1 MSAVPPLTT
10 ESPETSRVRT
20 FESPSPVPIRAPRA
34 KKPASVVSTMFLK
47 DLVLQGWQALMR
59 DRTRSALTM
68 LGIGWGLV
76 SVVLLLAYGQGL
88 GGCVLSAF
96 LNMGNN
102 VIVMWPGQT
111 SMQAGGQR
119 AGKAVKYELE
129 DVEAIRDEVPIIRA
143 VSGEI
148 DRDLGFKIG
157 TRVVSLMT
165 RGVDMPYGQMRK
177 LDLDDGRYF
186 NETDFADH
194 RRVVILGYNA
204 AKKVF
209 QGAPGA
215 GQHVEIGGLD
225 FEVIGTVRN
234 KIQDSMYQGPD
245 NENAFIPFALMRDL
259 KNLRD
264 PDEIIIQPIAPEQ
277 NKKALMAAR
286 EVIARRHHFDPKDD
300 KATPEWDTIEDRGM
314 INAFSYG
321 LQAVLGLIGVCT
333 LAVGGIGVMNIM
345 LVSVTERT
353 REIGLRKAI
362 GARPRHILMQFLLEA
377 LVLTFVGG
385 AIGMLVAQ
393 FLTWVIPPM
402 PLYDEFYKTTDHE
415 GAIFLH
421 ASMGVMIVSFTILS
435 MVGIVS
441 GFFPALKAARMHPI
455 EALRYE

>member
-1 MSAVPPLTT
+1 
-10 ESPETSRVRT
+10 
-20 FESPSPVPIRAPRA
+20 
-34 KKPASVVSTMFLK
+34 MFLK
-47 DLVLQGWQALMR
+47 ELIRQGWQALMR
-59 DRTRSALTM
+59 DRMRTALTM

-88 GGCVLSAF
+88 GGCVLHAF

-102 VIVMWPGQT
+102 VIVLWPGQT

-119 AGKAVKYELE
+119 AGKPIKYELE
-129 DVEAIRDEVPIIRA
+129 DVEAIREEVPLVRA

-157 TRVVSLMT
+157 TRVVSILV
-165 RGVDMPYGQMRK
+165 RGVDLPYGQMRK
-177 LDLDDGRYF
+177 LELADGRYF
-186 NETDFADH
+186 NETDYSDH
-194 RRVVILGYNA
+194 SRVVILGYDA
-204 AKKVF
+204 AKRVF

-225 FEVIGTVRN
+225 FEVIGTMRN
-234 KIQDSMYQGPD
+234 KIQDSMYNGPD
-245 NENAFIPFALMRDL
+245 NNDAFIPYGLMRDL
-259 KNLRD
+259 KNIRD
-264 PDEIIIQPIAPEQ
+264 PDEIVIQPTAPEL
-277 NKKALMAAR
+277 NKRALMATR
-286 EVIARRHHFDPKDD
+286 EVIGRRHHFDPNDD
-300 KATPEWDTIEDRGM
+300 KATPEWDTIEDRSM

-362 GARPRHILMQFLLEA
+362 GARPRHILVQFLLEA
-377 LVLTFVGG
+377 LVLTFIGG
-385 AIGMLVAQ
+385 VIGMAVAEL
-393 FLTWVIPPM
+393 LTWIIPPM

-421 ASMGVMIVSFTILS
+421 ASMGVMLVSFIILS
-435 MVGIVS
+435 MTGIVS
-441 GFFPALKAARMHPI
+441 GFFPALKASRLNPI

>member
-1 MSAVPPLTT
+1 LIF
-10 ESPETSRVRT
+10 PEAQSRKP
-20 FESPSPVPIRAPRA
+20 FPS
-34 KKPASVVSTMFLK
+34 SNEQQLDLMFLK
-47 DLVLQGWQALMR
+47 ELILQGWQSLMR
-59 DRTRSALTM
+59 DRMRSALTM

-88 GGCVLSAF
+88 GGCVLHAF

-102 VIVMWPGQT
+102 VIVLWPGQT

-119 AGKAVKYELE
+119 AGKPVKYELE
-129 DVEAIRDEVPIIRA
+129 DVEAIRDEVPLVRA

-148 DRDLGFKIG
+148 DRDMGFKIG
-157 TRVVSLMT
+157 TRVVSVLV

-177 LDLDDGRYF
+177 LELADGRYF
-186 NETDFADH
+186 DESDFSDH
-194 RRVVILGYNA
+194 RRVVILGYEA

-209 QGAPGA
+209 QGAPGV

-225 FEVIGTVRN
+225 FEVIGTMRN
-234 KIQDSMYQGPD
+234 KIQDSMYNGPD
-245 NENAFIPFALMRDL
+245 NNDGFVPYGLMRDL
-259 KNLRD
+259 KNIRD
-264 PDEIIIQPIAPEQ
+264 PDEIVIQPTAAEL
-277 NKKALMAAR
+277 NKKALMATR
-286 EVIARRHHFDPKDD
+286 EVIGRRHHFDPKDE
-300 KATPEWDTIEDRGM
+300 KATPEWDTIEDRSM
-314 INAFSYG
+314 VNAFSLG

-362 GARPRHILMQFLLEA
+362 GARPRHILVQFLLEA

-385 AIGMLVAQ
+385 AIGMLAAE

-421 ASMGVMIVSFTILS
+421 ASLGVMVISFTILS
-435 MVGIVS
+435 LVGIVS
-441 GFFPALKAARMHPI
+441 GFFPALKASRMHPI

>member
-1 MSAVPPLTT
+1 MSAVPPLTPET
-10 ESPETSRVRT
+10 PETSRVRMI
-20 FESPSPVPIRAPRA
+20 ELPAPPLRALRVKRRA
-34 KKPASVVSTMFLK
+34 SFVSTLFFK
-47 DLVLQGWQALMR
+47 ELVLQGWQALMR

-119 AGKAVKYELE
+119 AGKSVKYELE

-194 RRVVILGYNA
+194 KRVVILGYNA

-225 FEVIGTVRN
+225 FEVIGTMRN

-362 GARPRHILMQFLLEA
+362 GARPRHILIQFLLEA

-421 ASMGVMIVSFTILS
+421 ASMGVMIISFTILS